1 MFWRSWEST
10 FFLSCEPFVWRR
22 QEESEQD
29 REERRQKE
37 GSIKSKIKWS
47 RDIWQRTLWKIK
59 ERGTK
64 RGQQRG
70 VERKRGESGSSCMPE
85 NAWQESRDTGLRHL
99 SVGVALYAGLC
110 SGFILLYA
118 PAFLSLLGK
127 LWRRP
132 RGLLVICSGRLRRPR
147 QALGSIKPRINWHK
161 APCSKHKHM
170 FMAKM
175 VWRSW
180 ESTSFLVA
188 VVIVGFVWV
197 VCFDATDTSKT
208 SKVVWALYHFI
219 SFFMSLPY
227 TASL

>member
-1 MFWRSWEST
+1 MPWLIPLYAICFWKMLYARLCTWWTDTHTQKKRKKESWES
-10 FFLSCEPFVWRR
+10 VWSGIKWYKERRR

-118 PAFLSLLGK
+118 PALLSLHLFWTRFIPGSTHDGITRK
-127 LWRRP
+127 VEEKRNHENL
-132 RGLLVICSGRLRRPR
+132 C
-147 QALGSIKPRINWHK
+147 QAVSSSIKRGKRRRAEQN
-161 APCSKHKHM
+161 
-170 FMAKM
+170 
-175 VWRSW
+175 R
-180 ESTSFLVA
+180 
-188 VVIVGFVWV
+188 
-197 VCFDATDTSKT
+197 
-208 SKVVWALYHFI
+208 
-219 SFFMSLPY
+219 
-227 TASL
+227 

>member
-1 MFWRSWEST
+1 MYGKKIFYTALCGFIPFLYAGALCGCFMPWLIPLYAICFWKMLYARLCTWWTDTHTQKKRKKESWES
-10 FFLSCEPFVWRR
+10 VWSGIKRYKERRR

-37 GSIKSKIKWS
+37 GSIKSKIKWYY
-47 RDIWQRTLWKIK
+47 RGKWQRTLWKIK

-118 PAFLSLLGK
+118 PALLSLHLFE
-127 LWRRP
+127 R
-132 RGLLVICSGRLRRPR
+132 
-147 QALGSIKPRINWHK
+147 
-161 APCSKHKHM
+161 
-170 FMAKM
+170 
-175 VWRSW
+175 
-180 ESTSFLVA
+180 
-188 VVIVGFVWV
+188 
-197 VCFDATDTSKT
+197 
-208 SKVVWALYHFI
+208 ALYQAPR
-219 SFFMSLPY
+219 MME
-227 TASL
+227 